1 MLSRGMR
8 YGAVVMATV
17 IILIADV
24 WFVQAPDTLKA
35 YTDLF
40 FLNTGTFPGYMLDSF
55 NIQYMVAFIL
65 YLNLLEYCVLSEI
78 NESPSFI
85 SLMQYRCGN
94 HKTFQMLMKMQVKE
108 LVLFTCLSI
117 FTIVSVCCLKGGVD
131 VLNMQDLLLLVLYAI
146 RFMLVI
152 VIFLIFYNSTSISG
166 SSTKGLL
173 TVSVGLIALLILDVI
188 SGLHCLTFAGVLFT
202 ELSLLCV
209 TCAICIIMYRYS
221 LWRVRR
227 EK

>member
-1 MLSRGMR
+1 
-8 YGAVVMATV
+8 
-17 IILIADV
+17 
-24 WFVQAPDTLKA
+24 
-35 YTDLF
+35 
-40 FLNTGTFPGYMLDSF
+40 
-55 NIQYMVAFIL
+55 
-65 YLNLLEYCVLSEI
+65 
-78 NESPSFI
+78 
-85 SLMQYRCGN
+85 
-94 HKTFQMLMKMQVKE
+94 
-108 LVLFTCLSI
+108 
-117 FTIVSVCCLKGGVD
+117 
-131 VLNMQDLLLLVLYAI
+131 MQDLLLLVLYAI

>member
-8 YGAVVMATV
+8 YGIVVMATV
-17 IILIADV
+17 IILIANV

-117 FTIVSVCCLKGGVD
+117 FTIVSVCCLKGGLD
-131 VLNMQDLLLLVLYAI
+131 VLNVL
-146 RFMLVI
+146 
-152 VIFLIFYNSTSISG
+152 
-166 SSTKGLL
+166 K
-173 TVSVGLIALLILDVI
+173 
-188 SGLHCLTFAGVLFT
+188 TF
-202 ELSLLCV
+202 SC
-209 TCAICIIMYRYS
+209 
-221 LWRVRR
+221 
-227 EK
+227 

>member
-1 MLSRGMR
+1 
-8 YGAVVMATV
+8 
-17 IILIADV
+17 
-24 WFVQAPDTLKA
+24 
-35 YTDLF
+35 
-40 FLNTGTFPGYMLDSF
+40 
-55 NIQYMVAFIL
+55 
-65 YLNLLEYCVLSEI
+65 
-78 NESPSFI
+78 
-85 SLMQYRCGN
+85 
-94 HKTFQMLMKMQVKE
+94 MQVKE

-188 SGLHCLTFAGVLFT
+188 SGLHCLTFAGVLSN
-202 ELSLLCV
+202 ELIMLCLEV
-209 TCAICIIMYRYS
+209 LICYVMYRYS
-221 LWRVRR
+221 LWRIRR

>member
-1 MLSRGMR
+1 MVSRKLK
-8 YGAVVMATV
+8 YGIVMMATV

-40 FLNTGTFPGYMLDSF
+40 FLNTDVFPGYMLDSF

-94 HKTFQMLMKMQVKE
+94 RRTFHILMKIQVKE
-108 LVLFTCLSI
+108 LLFCIGLTIL
-117 FTIVSVCCLKGGVD
+117 TIVGVCCLKGGLD
-131 VLNMQDLLLLVLYAI
+131 VLNVKDLFLLFVYSI
-146 RFMLVI
+146 RFVTVMIL
-152 VIFLIFYNSTSISG
+152 FLIVYNYASISG
-166 SSTKGLL
+166 NSTKGLL
-173 TVSVGLIALLILDVI
+173 IVSFGLTAILVLDVI
-188 SGLHCLTFAGVLFT
+188 SGMHCLTFAGNVSV
-202 ELSLLCV
+202 ELLIMVVEAVVCV
-209 TCAICIIMYRYS
+209 FVYRYAFWKMKRG
-221 LWRVRR
+221 L
-227 EK
+227 

>member
-8 YGAVVMATV
+8 YGIVVMATV
-17 IILIADV
+17 IILIANV

-55 NIQYMVAFIL
+55 NIQYIVAFIL

-94 HKTFQMLMKMQVKE
+94 RKTFQILMKVQVKE
-108 LVLFTCLSI
+108 LVMFTGISI
-117 FTIVSVCCLKGGVD
+117 FTIVGVCCLKGGLD
-131 VLNMQDLLLLVLYAI
+131 VLNVEDLLLLIFYAI
-146 RFMLVI
+146 RFMFVI
-152 VIFLIFYNSTSISG
+152 VIFLISYNSTSISG
-166 SSTKGLL
+166 NSTKGLL

-188 SGLHCLTFAGVLFT
+188 SGLHCLTFAGVLFA
-202 ELSLLCV
+202 ELTMLCV